1 MRIFDSHVHAMW
13 DDADKAGSFLGTL
26 DEAGYEGAIVFSP
39 ICEWHEKGASPQS
52 QKESIDFIAEF
63 AAADRDRIIPFAH
76 IIPQVKGAPDAVRR
90 AKDKGCVGL
99 KMLTNHWYPYDEE
112 VAFPVYEA
120 AQEAELPIL
129 FHSGILF
136 AFEDSSRFARPVYF
150 EALMHFPKVRFAL
163 AHIAWPWTDECI
175 ATWGRMHAHVR
186 RDKAPHQMFIDCTPG
201 TPRFYR
207 SEAIDK
213 AVRYCSC
220 DWLIFGTDSRV
231 STPADGFR
239 RHLCRDREILQGELR
254 LPESE
259 QAKFFALNLFKF
271 VGIGG

>member
-13 DDADKAGSFLGTL
+13 DDADKAGSFLDTL
-26 DEAGYEGAIVFSP
+26 DEAGYEGGIVFSP
-39 ICEWHEKGASPQS
+39 ICEWHEKGASAQS

-63 AAADRDRIIPFAH
+63 ASADRDRIIPFAH
-76 IIPQVKGAPDAVRR
+76 IVPQVKGAPDAVRR

-112 VAFPVYEA
+112 IAFPVYEA

-163 AHIAWPWTDECI
+163 AHISWPWTDECI
-175 ATWGRMHAHVR
+175 ATWGRMNARAR
-186 RDKAPHQMFIDCTPG
+186 REGLAHQMYIDCTPG

-207 SEAIDK
+207 SEAMSR
-213 AVRYCSC
+213 ATRYCSC
-220 DWLIFGTDSRV
+220 DWLVYGTDARV
-231 STPADGFR
+231 SITPDELR
-239 RHLCRDREILQGELR
+239 THLGWDTEILGDELGLGE
-254 LPESE
+254 PEQE
-259 QAKFFALNLFKF
+259 KYFALNLLRF
-271 VGIGG
+271 VGRD